1 MKILRAV
8 EVVFFTAAL
17 LATFGSP
24 VRADGHDKLT
34 IFTFSQPVELPG
46 VALPA
51 GTYVFKLADT
61 SGDRNIVQVFDKSQ
75 THLLATFVG
84 IPDYRPQPSE
94 KSVVRFSETT
104 AGGPPAIKEWFYPGD
119 AYGVEFVY
127 PKSRAAELAKASNQ
141 PVPSMPSNLASDIK
155 SSKTPTDS
163 SAMAM
168 KGASIKAEQ
177 PNGDEVEV
185 DTVFIIHAPAVQMSG
200 NTVHNVDS
208 E

>member
-1 MKILRAV
+1 MKILIAGA
-8 EVVFFTAAL
+8 VVFFTAAL

-24 VRADGHDKLT
+24 VRADAHDKLT

-75 THLLATFVG
+75 THLLATFVA
-84 IPDYRPQPSE
+84 IPDYRPQPSD

-104 AGGPPAIKEWFYPGD
+104 AGGPPALKEWFYPGD
-119 AYGVEFVY
+119 TYGQEFVY
-127 PKSRAAELAKASNQ
+127 PKSRAVELAKASHQ
-141 PVPSMPSNLASDIK
+141 PVPSMPSNLASNITA
-155 SSKTPTDS
+155 SKATGDS
-163 SAMAM
+163 SATAM
-168 KGASIKAEQ
+168 KNSSIKAEQ

-185 DTVFIIHAPAVQMSG
+185 DEVFIIHVPAGPLNG
-200 NTVHNVDS
+200 NTVHDVNN